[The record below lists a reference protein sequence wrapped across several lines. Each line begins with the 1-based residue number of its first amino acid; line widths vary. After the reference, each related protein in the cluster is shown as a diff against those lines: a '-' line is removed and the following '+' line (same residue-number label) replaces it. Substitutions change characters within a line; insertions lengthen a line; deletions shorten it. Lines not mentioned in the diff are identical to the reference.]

1 MKLYTEEQ
9 VKDML
14 NRVMMLEHHIVEF
27 LNKYYTPIVLPTE
40 EEIKEYSLHYSEMQE
55 DVSDK
60 LGKYLVKA
68 VHMDGAQ
75 WIINKI
81 QGGNK

>member
-1 MKLYTEEQ
+1 MKLYTESQ
-9 VKDML
+9 VK
-14 NRVMMLEHHIVEF
+14 RMMQLARETYASEGQLLLSF
-27 LNKYYTPIVLPTE
+27 EPIVIPTE

-75 WIINKI
+75 WVINKI

>member
-27 LNKYYTPIVLPTE
+27 LNKYYTPIELPTD
-40 EEIKEYSLHYSEMQE
+40 EEIKEYSLHYATMQE

-68 VHMDGAQ
+68 VHTDGAQ
-75 WIINKI
+75 WVIKKI
-81 QGGNK
+81 QGGNE